1 MARDRQRAKQRRRRQ
16 GGNPAPRGGG
26 SSASGRDIGLDD
38 ANVEDAGLGELEEH
52 TPNELKHSSAD
63 VDEALLAERGA
74 LPPNVGDDDDAHLAE
89 GVYDDE
95 LVDDDFERA
104 PDDAPEDVL
113 VKEPGRRGAAH
124 PEVAHEHAPARKQR
138 GRVLTFLRHSA
149 DELRRVQ
156 WPNRQQVG
164 SATAVV
170 LGFVVIAGAYL
181 GLLDALWKPI
191 VDAIL

>member
-1 MARDRQRAKQRRRRQ
+1 MARDRQRAKQRRKRQ
-16 GGNPAPRGGG
+16 GGPAPRIGR
-26 SSASGRDIGLDD
+26 SSANAREVGLDD
-38 ANVEDAGLGELEEH
+38 ATVDDAGLGELEEH

-74 LPPNVGDDDDAHLAE
+74 IPPNVGDDDDAGLAE
-89 GVYDDE
+89 GIYDDE

-113 VKEPGRRGAAH
+113 VKEPGRRGGAH

-138 GRVLTFLRHSA
+138 GRVLTFLRHCV

>member
-1 MARDRQRAKQRRRRQ
+1 MARDRQRAKQRRKRQ
-16 GGNPAPRGGG
+16 GGSAPRGGR
-26 SSASGRDIGLDD
+26 SSANAREIGLDD
-38 ANVEDAGLGELEEH
+38 ATVDDAGLGESH
-52 TPNELKHSSAD
+52 ATPDSLKHSSAD

-74 LPPNVGDDDDAHLAE
+74 IPPNVGDDDDAHLAE

-104 PDDAPEDVL
+104 PDEAPEDVL

>member
-16 GGNPAPRGGG
+16 GGPAPRGGR
-26 SSASGRDIGLDD
+26 SSANARDIGLDD
-38 ANVEDAGLGELEEH
+38 ATVDDAGLGELEEH

-74 LPPNVGDDDDAHLAE
+74 IPPNVGDADDAALAE

-104 PDDAPEDVL
+104 PDDAPRTAGQGA
-113 VKEPGRRGAAH
+113 GRRGGAT
-124 PEVAHEHAPARKQR
+124 PSIAHEHAPAQAARP
-138 GRVLTFLRHSA
+138 GPHLPPA
-149 DELRRVQ
+149 LRRRAPSRPVAE
-156 WPNRQQVG
+156 PAAGRPGNRRRPRLRRHRG
-164 SATAVV
+164 
-170 LGFVVIAGAYL
+170 GYL

>member
-1 MARDRQRAKQRRRRQ
+1 MARDRQRAKQRRKRQ
-16 GGNPAPRGGG
+16 GGSAPRGGR
-26 SSASGRDIGLDD
+26 SSANAREIGLDD
-38 ANVEDAGLGELEEH
+38 ATVDDAGLGDPEEH
-52 TPNELKHSSAD
+52 TPNELKHSSAE

-74 LPPNVGDDDDAHLAE
+74 IPPNVGDDDDAHLAE

-113 VKEPGRRGAAH
+113 VREPGRRGAAQ